1 MRGEPTGT
9 TLEIF
14 AFKKDQS
21 VPDSEDVR
29 SFPDGETEAS
39 ESLDT

>member
-1 MRGEPTGT
+1 MRGEPTKHHLGN
-9 TLEIF
+9 F

-39 ESLDT
+39 KSLDT